1 MGFTAIGFETE
12 SGEVN
17 YVLWPEACNLDDL
30 EEIIKDRTYP
40 EGMDPTEN
48 CSLDKY
54 FTYDMDTYE
63 DTRWRILFM
72 LDGTTQCRLFSMDG
86 IFVYRQVPAVLGQ
99 QM

>member
-12 SGEVN
+12 SGEVS

-30 EEIIKDRTYP
+30 EDIIRDRTYP
-40 EGMDPTEN
+40 EGTGPTEN
-48 CSLDKY
+48 CSLAKY
-54 FTYDMDTYE
+54 FSSEMDEYE

-86 IFVYRQVPAVLGQ
+86 MFIHSKN
-99 QM
+99 